1 MLEPVEA
8 EFAQPPIYTDAQEEI
23 LRDEDEEEADAIT
36 IVPSRVS
43 SPASRTTTCTN
54 SPQSHS
60 ATTLAGEPPSN
71 DSKENVHKSAGDAE
85 KLGNGRM
92 TVRFDPGENP
102 KEWTKARKW
111 QVHLLANNITHKC

>member
-23 LRDEDEEEADAIT
+23 LRDEDAEEADAIT

-43 SPASRTTTCTN
+43 SPASRTNTYTN

-71 DSKENVHKSAGDAE
+71 DSKEDVHKSAGDAE

-92 TVRFDPGENP
+92 TVHFDPGENP

-111 QVHLLANNITHKC
+111 QVHLLANNTTHKC